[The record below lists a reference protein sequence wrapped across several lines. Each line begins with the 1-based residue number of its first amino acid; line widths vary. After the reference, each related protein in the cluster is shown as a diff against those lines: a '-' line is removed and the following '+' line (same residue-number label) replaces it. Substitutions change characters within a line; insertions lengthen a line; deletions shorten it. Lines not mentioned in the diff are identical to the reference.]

1 MLAQLTDIGQMAV
14 APLAVARLH
23 RQLRA
28 AVDDAQRGAYVVGN
42 RQDDFLAHIQQVAVL
57 ADNLF
62 QLALSGLPPPDV
74 PLDDDIRKGKQQDSH
89 AQYAGQYA
97 ERGLPHVGYSFF
109 PEVESHLRLP
119 VQQGDKRRQFAVQL
133 SVLPTQAVHR
143 GVEIELRRVFQGGYL
158 AVQRMQVIR
167 RRIYPYRVLLA
178 EEARDAFLAPYL
190 YAGLARTFDDR
201 RQPAGDQAV
210 HLLPLA
216 DALHDAQQVRLF
228 GRQQHPQRIDLFG
241 AHEADALTAEREQ
254 QAVETEPL
262 GAVGAEILLVPAYDA
277 LAQGGEFRNLTVGNG
292 YILTNVVY
300 FNRVCRN
307 LLYPALFIQQNG
319 DHNPDDRH

>member
-1 MLAQLTDIGQMAV
+1 MFAQHADIGQMSV
-14 APLAVARLH
+14 ASLAVARVH

-74 PLDDDIRKGKQQDSH
+74 PLDDDIREGKQQNRYAQH
-89 AQYAGQYA
+89 AGEYA
-97 ERGLPHVGYSFF
+97 ERGLPHVGNPFF
-109 PEVESHLRLP
+109 PKVERFLNLS

-133 SVLPTQAVHR
+133 SVLPAQAVHR
-143 GVEIELRRVFQGGYL
+143 GVEIKLRRVFQGRYL
-158 AVQRMQVIR
+158 TVQRVQVLR

-190 YAGLARTFDDR
+190 YAGLGGTGDGGQ
-201 RQPAGDQAV
+201 QPVGDQAV

-241 AHEADALTAEREQ
+241 AHEADALPTESEQ
-254 QAVETEPL
+254 QAVEAEPL
-262 GAVGAEILLVPAYDA
+262 GVVGTAILLVPAYDA
-277 LAQGGEFRNLTVGNG
+277 LTQSGEFRNLTVRSG
-292 YILTNVVY
+292 YILTNVIY

-307 LLYPALFIQQNG
+307 LFYPALFIQQNG

>member
-1 MLAQLTDIGQMAV
+1 MLAQHADIGQVAV

-62 QLALSGLPPPDV
+62 QFALSGLPPPYV
-74 PLDDDIRKGKQQDSH
+74 SLDDDIREGKQQDSH
-89 AQYAGQYA
+89 AQYVGEYA

-109 PEVESHLRLP
+109 PEVESHLRLS

-133 SVLPTQAVHR
+133 LVFPAQAVHR
-143 GVEIELRRVFQGGYL
+143 GVEVELRRVFQGRYL
-158 AVQRMQVIR
+158 TVQRMQVIR
-167 RRIYPYRVLLA
+167 RRIYPYRVFLA

-190 YAGLARTFDDR
+190 YAGRVRTFDDR
-201 RQPAGDQAV
+201 RQPVGDQAV

-216 DALHDAQQVRLF
+216 DAPHD
-228 GRQQHPQRIDLFG
+228 
-241 AHEADALTAEREQ
+241 T
-254 QAVETEPL
+254 
-262 GAVGAEILLVPAYDA
+262 
-277 LAQGGEFRNLTVGNG
+277 
-292 YILTNVVY
+292 
-300 FNRVCRN
+300 
-307 LLYPALFIQQNG
+307 
-319 DHNPDDRH
+319 